1 MAKTQAQIEA
11 RLKAYAKGN
20 VDSPYRIK
28 KPTSYDA
35 RFGKMEVG
43 VIDADA
49 HFHGQCIL
57 KQVYYKLIELLGH
70 PNVKSRAI
78 SSEAYMVKVQERS
91 TTKYRQLTDSGEYC
105 IKSFVHV

>member
-35 RFGKMEVG
+35 R
-43 VIDADA
+43 DR
-49 HFHGQCIL
+49 
-57 KQVYYKLIELLGH
+57 
-70 PNVKSRAI
+70 KS
-78 SSEAYMVKVQERS
+78 VV
-91 TTKYRQLTDSGEYC
+91 
-105 IKSFVHV
+105 

>member
-28 KPTSYDA
+28 EPTSYDA

-57 KQVYYKLIELLGH
+57 RIGVL
-70 PNVKSRAI
+70 
-78 SSEAYMVKVQERS
+78 
-91 TTKYRQLTDSGEYC
+91 
-105 IKSFVHV
+105 

>member
-1 MAKTQAQIEA
+1 MAKTQSQIEA

-43 VIDADA
+43 AIDADQS
-49 HFHGQCIL
+49 FHAQWIL
-57 KQVYYKLIELLGH
+57 K
-70 PNVKSRAI
+70 
-78 SSEAYMVKVQERS
+78 
-91 TTKYRQLTDSGEYC
+91 
-105 IKSFVHV
+105 

>member
-1 MAKTQAQIEA
+1 MAKTKAQIQK
-11 RLKAYAKGN
+11 RLQAYAKGN

-57 KQVYYKLIELLGH
+57 K
-70 PNVKSRAI
+70 
-78 SSEAYMVKVQERS
+78 
-91 TTKYRQLTDSGEYC
+91 
-105 IKSFVHV
+105 

>member
-1 MAKTQAQIEA
+1 MAKTQSQIEA

-43 VIDADA
+43 RSEERRV
-49 HFHGQCIL
+49 GKECR
-57 KQVYYKLIELLGH
+57 
-70 PNVKSRAI
+70 SRW
-78 SSEAYMVKVQERS
+78 SPY
-91 TTKYRQLTDSGEYC
+91 
-105 IKSFVHV
+105 H

>member
-43 VIDADA
+43 AIDADTA
-49 HFHGQCIL
+49 FHAQCIL
-57 KQVYYKLIELLGH
+57 K
-70 PNVKSRAI
+70 
-78 SSEAYMVKVQERS
+78 
-91 TTKYRQLTDSGEYC
+91 
-105 IKSFVHV
+105 